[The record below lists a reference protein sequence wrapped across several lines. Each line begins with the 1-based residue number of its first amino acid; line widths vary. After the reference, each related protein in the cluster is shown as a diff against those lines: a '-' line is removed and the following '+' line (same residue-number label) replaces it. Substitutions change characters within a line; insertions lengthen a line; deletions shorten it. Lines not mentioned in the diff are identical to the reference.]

1 MRLPVTSRRC
11 CLQDFLEHGDLYCV
25 FQWLDLFAVVK
36 TFLELQAFM
45 VLFSEINYLMHLVI
59 GKPYVSPCKQ
69 LSYIQMLYLTFS
81 VHASNAISRLRK

>member
-45 VLFSEINYLMHLVI
+45 VLFREINYLMHFVI
-59 GKPYVSPCKQ
+59 RKPYVCT
-69 LSYIQMLYLTFS
+69 LSAIVIY
-81 VHASNAISRLRK
+81 SNAVFNV